1 MKLRLSENFR
11 AVFYAPFYATI
22 ALGHCAAEGLDVE
35 LLDSASPGHAATGLL
50 DGSID
55 VAWGGPM
62 RVMKARDS
70 DSGPDLVCV
79 CDVVRKDPFYLVGPR
94 PPAGFKLTD
103 LTRLRLGSVS
113 EVPTPWLCL
122 QHDLRLAGIEPA
134 TLPRIADRTMAENI
148 EGLRRGD
155 IQVAQMFEPFASLAV
170 RTGAGEI
177 LHAASGRGPTA
188 YTTFLTTRRS
198 LSFNRPALAALTR
211 AVRRTQ
217 AWLASHDAPALADVV
232 APYFAHVARED
243 LVSAYSRYMQAQI
256 WATDTTV
263 SRQGFERLADSLL
276 SGGFISRRPDYADCV
291 GDAEAA

>member
-35 LLDSASPGHAATGLL
+35 MLDSASPGKAASGLL

-62 RVMKARDS
+62 RVMKARDG
-70 DSGPDLVCV
+70 DDGPDFVCV
-79 CDVVRKDPFYLVGPR
+79 CDVVRKDPFYLVGAR
-94 PPAGFKLTD
+94 PAGGFQLTD
-103 LTRLRLGSVS
+103 LARLRLGSVS

-122 QHDLRLAGIEPA
+122 QHDLRLAGIDPA
-134 TLPRIADRTMAENI
+134 GVPRVSDRTMAENI

-155 IQVAQMFEPFASLAV
+155 IQVAQMFEPFASIAI
-170 RTGAGEI
+170 RTGAGEM
-177 LHAASGRGPTA
+177 LHAASARGPTA
-188 YTTFLTTRRS
+188 YTTFLTTRR
-198 LSFNRPALAALTR
+198 FVERNRPALAALTR
-211 AVRRTQ
+211 AIRRTQ
-217 AWLASHDAPALADVV
+217 TWLADRDASALVDAV
-232 APYFAHVARED
+232 AAYYTDVARED
-243 LVSAYSRYMQAQI
+243 LLSAYTRYIEAGI

-276 SGGFISRRPDYADCV
+276 SGGFIGRKPDYADCV
-291 GDAEAA
+291 VDVEAG